1 MEKKEVQEEKAKSG
15 FNMKPPVTKK
25 ATEEK
30 RELSLE
36 EMKALREEQ
45 KAACSNEINEVL
57 KKYQCDLTARVIVSE
72 QGNIP
77 QVFIIDARG

>member
-1 MEKKEVQEEKAKSG
+1 MEKKEVQKEEKSG
-15 FNMKPPVTKK
+15 FNIKPPVTKK

-36 EMKALREEQ
+36 EMRVLREEQ
-45 KAACSNEINEVL
+45 KTACSNEINEVL

>member
-1 MEKKEVQEEKAKSG
+1 MEEKKAAPIKKVQ
-15 FNMKPPVTKK
+15 VKK
-25 ATEEK
+25 EATEEK
-30 RELSLE
+30 KELSLE

-45 KAACSNEINEVL
+45 KAACSKEINEIL